1 MISTNTKYRITT
13 SLILIFLIFL
23 MIKSILFLTY
33 MLIIFGILS
42 ALEFNK
48 ITNKIFD
55 KKLFKFILN
64 FLFIFYISF
73 FCFLFFFFSSFIQT
87 KIILYIIIFGCIASD
102 VGGFVVGRALKGP
115 KITKISPNKTY
126 AGFFGSLIFTILI
139 VTLLIFLLNN
149 IFSIY
154 TLFISVIISISCQ
167 IGDLFFSYLKRKAKI
182 KDTGSFLPG
191 HGGILDR
198 IDGILFSLPISFLS
212 IILIY

>member
-1 MISTNTKYRITT
+1 MISANTKYRITT

-73 FCFLFFFFSSFIQT
+73 FCFLFFFFSSYIQT